1 MTGQD
6 AIKALRRSRQRP
18 EWVFLNDYPC
28 DTSRPDATD
37 SYTVS
42 IDPTEAIEALD
53 LRFLIGL
60 KVNVAGS
67 TEKRARALLEACKLA
82 GAVTVAV
89 TARADADDPWSERN
103 YAEIWHG

>member
-6 AIKALRRSRQRP
+6 AIKELRRSGRKP
-18 EWVFLNDYPC
+18 MWVYINDYPC
-28 DTSRPDATD
+28 ATGRTEHTD